1 MGTPQYIA
9 LFSVNFTNSFM
20 VYNKITPYLIELIAQ
35 AVGTDAVFS
44 DAEMLEKHSR
54 DYTENLQFLP
64 EIVVEPRNT
73 EGVSALLKICND
85 HRIPVTTQGARSGL
99 AGAALP
105 VLGGAVLS
113 MKRFDKI
120 LNIDKANFQVT
131 VEPAVITELLQNE
144 LITQNLF
151 YPPDPAGRGLSSIGG
166 NVATNAGGP
175 KCVKYGVTRDYVLNL
190 EIVLPT
196 GEVMWTGANVL
207 KNSTGYNL
215 TQLLVGSEGTLAVVT
230 KIVLRLLPLPP
241 FSLLLLAPFQNS
253 ADACAAV
260 SAIFSAGITPSSLE
274 FMEKKG
280 VEMSAKYLKIK
291 PLNTS
296 DQLLIEVDGND
307 LTTLQNDC
315 ERIAEVL
322 QNFNVGDILF
332 ADSEAQKRDLWQI
345 RRNVS
350 NAVKQLATIK
360 IGEDTV
366 VPRSKLPELLRGAKL
381 IAQENGVETVCWGH
395 LGDGNLHINIIT
407 EQPLTAEFEAAAHQ
421 AKQEI
426 FELTKSLGG
435 MLSAEH
441 GVGLV
446 QKPYISIF
454 YPPIHLEILRGIKKV
469 FDPNRIMNPN
479 KIF

>member
-1 MGTPQYIA
+1 M
-9 LFSVNFTNSFM
+9 FF
-20 VYNKITPYLIELIAQ
+20 NKISPQLIELITQ
-35 AVGTDAVFS
+35 AIGTEAVFS
-44 DAEMLEKHSR
+44 DAEMRDKHSR
-54 DYTENLQFLP
+54 DYTENLQYLP
-64 EIVVEPRNT
+64 EIVVEPRHT
-73 EGVSALLKICND
+73 EAVSALLKICND
-85 HRIPVTTQGARSGL
+85 HKIPVTVQGARSGL

-105 VLGGAVLS
+105 VLGGVVLS

-120 LNIDKANFQVT
+120 LDIDTNNFQVT
-131 VEPAVITELLQNE
+131 VEPAVITEYLQNE
-144 LITQNLF
+144 LVTQNLF

-196 GEVMWTGANVL
+196 GEIMWTGANVL

-215 TQLLVGSEGTLAVVT
+215 TQLIVGSEGTLAVVT

-241 FSLLLLAPFQNS
+241 FSLLMLAPFKNS
-253 ADACAAV
+253 EDACAAV

-280 VEMSAKYLKIK
+280 VEMSAKYLNIK

-307 LTTLQNDC
+307 LNSLQNDC

-322 QNFNVGDILF
+322 QNFNVDDILF
-332 ADSEAQKRDLWQI
+332 ADSEDQKRALWQV

-366 VPRSKLPELLRGAKL
+366 VLRSKLPELLKGSKK
-381 IAQENGVETVCWGH
+381 IAQQHGVETVCWGH
-395 LGDGNLHINIIT
+395 LGDGNLHINIIS
-407 EQPLTAEFEAAAHQ
+407 EEPLTPAFYEAAHQ
-421 AKQEI
+421 AKKEI

-454 YPPIHLEILRGIKKV
+454 YSKIHLDILKGIKNV
-469 FDPNRIMNPN
+469 FDPNGIMNPN
-479 KIF
+479 KVF